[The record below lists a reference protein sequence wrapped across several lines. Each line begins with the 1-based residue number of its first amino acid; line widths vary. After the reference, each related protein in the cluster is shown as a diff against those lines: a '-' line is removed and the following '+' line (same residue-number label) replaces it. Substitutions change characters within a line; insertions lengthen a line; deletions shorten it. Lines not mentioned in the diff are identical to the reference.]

1 MLVCVALGA
10 LFANGATGP
19 LAALMTLILPP
30 EIKSFGL
37 SVFEFVSFLLG
48 PMYSVVMGVGL
59 QVRLLASSN
68 PNLHNVQ
75 VHAAGY
81 PYMCLQ
87 ISTHDHL
94 PRSEALQTL
103 TVWC

>member
-37 SVFEFVSFLLG
+37 SVFEFRVLPSG
-48 PMYSVVMGVGL
+48 AHVQRCDGRGL
-59 QVRLLASSN
+59 AGK
-68 PNLHNVQ
+68 
-75 VHAAGY
+75 AAG
-81 PYMCLQ
+81 L
-87 ISTHDHL
+87 
-94 PRSEALQTL
+94 SEATMGRQMPPANHVRACT
-103 TVWC
+103 

>member
-59 QVRLLASSN
+59 QVTLLASLKPQWAGKCRWLTMYAPAHKYARS
-68 PNLHNVQ
+68 P
-75 VHAAGY
+75 AA
-81 PYMCLQ
+81 L
-87 ISTHDHL
+87 
-94 PRSEALQTL
+94 
-103 TVWC
+103 

>member
-1 MLVCVALGA
+1 MLVCMALGA

-59 QVRLLASSN
+59 QVNLLASPN
-68 PNLHNVQ
+68 PDIHSVQ
-75 VHAAGY
+75 AHATGY
-81 PYMCLQ
+81 LCMRLQ
-87 ISTHDHL
+87 IGMHDHL
-94 PRSEALQTL
+94 PRSEALHVL
-103 TVWC
+103 TV